1 MLLRPKFKYCLV
13 LSLLALMSLSATISY
28 ASDTAHLRQIT
39 YHTID
44 HRAQMVLHFDKPFTF
59 KTKQPSAKQLHIIF
73 PATNRKRLAKSQY
86 HHHGPLLPDV
96 AVQQHN
102 QAIHLHIQAKHPF
115 SPHYKSTQSNNLIIN
130 FGHHRHHAQKQSQ
143 TQPAMIVIDP
153 GHGGKDPGATG
164 PKGIHEKNVV
174 LAISQAIQKD
184 LDHHPTV
191 KPHLTRNSDHFV
203 TLRGRLRIAR
213 KYHANVFAA
222 IHADAFYQS
231 SAHGASVY
239 ALSQHG
245 ATSEAARWLAHSENY
260 AVLGGAHFKGHNH
273 QLQSLLL
280 NLSQKATIA
289 SSVKLGQQVLHQ
301 LAHTTDLHGHQ
312 VEQAPFVVL
321 KSPDIPSILIE
332 TGFISNKH
340 EEKRLNSS
348 SYQHKIAHAIAHG
361 ILHYLYQH
369 PPHNSL
375 IARQQRGQLKA
386 HVHKGESLSS
396 IAQNYLTT
404 VHKLRKLNPQL
415 SSTLQPGQTLSIPPA
430 SIGH

>member
-1 MLLRPKFKYCLV
+1 MLLRPTSKHYLTLSVLTLICL
-13 LSLLALMSLSATISY
+13 LTPLSY
-28 ASDTAHLRQIT
+28 ASDTTHLQNIT

-59 KTKQPSAKQLHIIF
+59 KTKQLSAKRLQITL
-73 PATNRKRLAKSQY
+73 PAASRDPLGKSQY
-86 HHHGPLLPDV
+86 HHHGPLLPKV
-96 AVQQHN
+96 SVQQHN

-130 FGHHRHHAQKQSQ
+130 FGHHRHHTQKQSQ
-143 TQPAMIVIDP
+143 TQPAMVVIDP

-174 LAISQAIQKD
+174 LAISHDIQKD
-184 LDHHPTV
+184 LNHHPTV
-191 KPHLTRNSDHFV
+191 KLHLTRDSDHFV
-203 TLRGRLRIAR
+203 TLRGRLHIAR

-222 IHADAFYQS
+222 IHADAFYQA

-239 ALSQHG
+239 TLSQHG

-332 TGFISNKH
+332 TGFISNRQ

-348 SYQHKIAHAIAHG
+348 NYQHKIAHAIAHG

-375 IARQQRGQLKA
+375 VARQQRGQLKA
-386 HVHKGESLSS
+386 HVHKGESLSA
-396 IAQNYLTT
+396 IAQDYLTT

-415 SSTLQPGQTLSIPPA
+415 SSPLQAGQTLSIPPA
-430 SIGH
+430 SIGS